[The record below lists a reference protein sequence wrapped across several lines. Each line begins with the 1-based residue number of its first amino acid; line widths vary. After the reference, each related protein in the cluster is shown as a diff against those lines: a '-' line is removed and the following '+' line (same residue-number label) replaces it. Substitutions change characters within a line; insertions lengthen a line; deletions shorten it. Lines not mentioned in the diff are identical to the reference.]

1 MNKLA
6 IAATV
11 VLAVVLLAL
20 PGVVGSSTEARV
32 RARLAAIDASS
43 AASAELTSFER
54 GWFRSTAKIELRFV
68 PDDLQLGALDGTPAG
83 LAAGTLP
90 IRVDFAHGPIAVL
103 DGVYFGWTKMVARL
117 DTEAPGV
124 LELERTLGVAYV
136 FEFRGR
142 TGFFGGLTFDADAPP
157 FELPIDEA
165 LLTFS
170 GATLD
175 GTFADP
181 RLTANAHVDAVELAS
196 PTGTFAL
203 HNLRAGAD
211 NELRS
216 QYVMP
221 GEATFS
227 IERVVISDATGGA
240 VPLFEAANLRVASN
254 TGLDAARELLEMR
267 VDYDLDSVRFEQNEV
282 TAATV
287 GMAMR
292 NLDVAA
298 LEAYGAAVNDAAS
311 TTSDPGELLAA
322 LAPQLER
329 ALRAGPSL
337 TIDPIRFRLDDEPF
351 EGRIAMSTNT
361 ARLPPAGALDLDNPL
376 LVLGLIDSDAEARLS
391 KALAQRLVTLAA
403 RVQLAGDGSVPPEQ
417 LDYMAEAQSGLML
430 TMLVGQGVLVEDGD
444 GYVSSLELTDGALTL
459 NGNALPF
466 GLP

>member
-6 IAATV
+6 IAAAV
-11 VLAVVLLAL
+11 VLAIVLLAV
-20 PGVVGSSTEARV
+20 PAVVASNVERNVRERV
-32 RARLAAIDASS
+32 GAIDASS

-54 GWFRSTAKIELRFV
+54 GWFRSTAKIELRLA
-68 PDDLQLGALDGTPAG
+68 PDDLQLGFDGAQTG
-83 LAAGTLP
+83 LASGTLP

-103 DGVYFGWTKMVARL
+103 DGVHFGWTKMVARL

-124 LELERTLGVAYV
+124 LELERTLGVPYV

-142 TGFFGGLTFDADAPP
+142 TGFFGDLTFDADAPP

-196 PTGTFAL
+196 PTGTFGL
-203 HNLRAGAD
+203 HNLRVGVD

-221 GEATFS
+221 GDATFS
-227 IERVVISDATGGA
+227 IERIAISDATGGA
-240 VPLFEAANLRVASN
+240 VPLFEAANLRVASS

-282 TAATV
+282 TAATL
-287 GMAMR
+287 GMAIR
-292 NLDVAA
+292 NLDIAA

-311 TTSDPGELLAA
+311 TTGDPRELLAA

-351 EGRIAMSTNT
+351 EGRIAVSTNT

-376 LVLGLIDSDAEARLS
+376 LVLGFIDGDAEVRLS

-403 RVQLAGDGSVPPEQ
+403 RVQLAGDGSVAPEQ

-444 GYVSSLELTDGALTL
+444 AYVSSLKLTDGALTL